1 MQKVTAAGDKFQKL
15 TGCFWKAVVRFIR
28 KERENLTGYAFCFPV
43 CTKSERPLRMHETSK
58 AERRAGQPAGLKIL
72 HVTRNVEKRKEETK

>member
-1 MQKVTAAGDKFQKL
+1 MHKVTAAGDEFQKL

-58 AERRAGQPAGLKIL
+58 AERRAGQSDGFKIL

>member
-1 MQKVTAAGDKFQKL
+1 MHKVTAARDKFQKL

-28 KERENLTGYAFCFPV
+28 KGRENLTGYAFCFPV

>member
-1 MQKVTAAGDKFQKL
+1 MHKVTAAGDKFQKL

-28 KERENLTGYAFCFPV
+28 KERENLTGYAFCFPF
-43 CTKSERPLRMHETSK
+43 CAKSERPLRMHETSK
-58 AERRAGQPAGLKIL
+58 AERRAGQSDGLKIL

>member
-1 MQKVTAAGDKFQKL
+1 MHKVAAAGDKFQKL

-43 CTKSERPLRMHETSK
+43 CTKSERPLRMYETST

>member
-1 MQKVTAAGDKFQKL
+1 MHKVTAAGDEFQKL

-28 KERENLTGYAFCFPV
+28 KGRENLTGYAFCFPF
-43 CTKSERPLRMHETSK
+43 CATSERPLSMQETSK